1 MKKKKSFLVTNIL
14 IVFCTTVFIPL
25 FSFIYDKTLGE
36 IIRNGVFALVFS
48 MGFLYFYLYSYFTD
62 KLDYDNKEHPY
73 RLLFSYLVSLLFSL
87 LFPLIDKRAWFFLCI
102 AVAIALFSNA
112 ILAFYL
118 VAGLILT
125 SVILAGADEV
135 AVFVFF
141 FTSFIGILLFQ
152 DIDKSFKVGIS
163 IFISELTL
171 VILEIAGFLLIQNEQ
186 LSAEEFVM
194 PIVNVAFNS
203 IALFFSLKYFNVY
216 VANRYRNKFLE
227 LNDQEYKALIE
238 LKGVSVDEY
247 FRSIH
252 TAYLTERMAH
262 AINCDV
268 DVAKNL
274 AYYHRV
280 KKVFSYSEEECIRF
294 VDENQFPPK
303 AKESLL
309 TFLDKNSPLV
319 SKESCIVYIS
329 DKFISLLMNIFK
341 QDKNANVDYE
351 EVINALFE
359 KNFLVTTLADSE
371 LTQKDYRAIKNI
383 LLKETLYYDFLR

>member
-1 MKKKKSFLVTNIL
+1 MKKNKSFIITKIL
-14 IVFCTTVFIPL
+14 IVFSTITFIPL
-25 FSFIYDKTLGE
+25 FSFIYNKPFGE
-36 IIRNGVFALVFS
+36 IIRNGVFAVVFA
-48 MGFLYFYLYSYFTD
+48 MGFLYFYQYSYLTE

-73 RLLFSYLVSLLFSL
+73 RLLFAYLVSFLFSL
-87 LFPLIDKRAWFFLCI
+87 LFPLIDKRAWFFLCM

-118 VAGLILT
+118 VSGLILT
-125 SVILAGADEV
+125 SVILAGSDEV
-135 AVFVFF
+135 TVFVYF
-141 FTSFIGILLFQ
+141 FTSFIGVLLFQ
-152 DIDKSFKVGIS
+152 DIDKSFKVSSS
-163 IFISELTL
+163 IFISELSL
-171 VILEIAGFLLIQNEQ
+171 IVLEIAGFLLIQNEQ

-194 PIVNVAFNS
+194 PIVNVAINA

-216 VANRYRNKFLE
+216 IANRYRNKFLE

-238 LKGVSVDEY
+238 LKEISVDEY

-262 AINCDV
+262 AIGCDV

-274 AYYHRV
+274 AYYHRI
-280 KKVFSYSEEECIRF
+280 KKVFNYSEEDCVNF
-294 VDENQFPPK
+294 VNENEFPPK
-303 AKESLL
+303 AKDSLL

-341 QDKNANVDYE
+341 QDKKALVDYE

-359 KNFLVTTLADSE
+359 KNFLVTTLAESD